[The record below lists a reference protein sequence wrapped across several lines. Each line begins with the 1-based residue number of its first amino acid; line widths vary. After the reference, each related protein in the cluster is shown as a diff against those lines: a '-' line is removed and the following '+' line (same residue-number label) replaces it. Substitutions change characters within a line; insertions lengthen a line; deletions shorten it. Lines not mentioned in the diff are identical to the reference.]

1 MSLEI
6 DCAEKSIM
14 TSEFKFTEFGF
25 INHIEITLHFTGT
38 RSDQQRSPA

>member
-25 INHIEITLHFTGT
+25 INYIEITLHFTGT